1 MKRSAIIRKE
11 TQQERAER
19 LKAAICALL
28 KCTPEQY
35 AEFQYQS
42 GLRYLKEYLPGDP
55 EAGEM
60 LSASKVFWAWWRNHW
75 TNRDEMFLC
84 LHQENPVR
92 TREIIL
98 QLYLHYNS
106 GRLLADCIH
115 PNSVVL
121 NESYAQ
127 MITQLVDTE
136 TEIFNHKTIKYNE
149 NHN

>member
-1 MKRSAIIRKE
+1 MKNSTIIRTEQSK
-11 TQQERAER
+11 ERAER
-19 LKAAICALL
+19 LKADICRLL

-42 GLRYLKEYLPGDP
+42 GLRYLKEYLPGDA

-60 LSASKVFWAWWRNHW
+60 LSRCRVFWQWWRNHW

-92 TREIIL
+92 GREVIIK
-98 QLYLHYNS
+98 LYLQYNS
-106 GRLLADCIH
+106 GKMLADCIH

-121 NESYAQ
+121 SESYAQ
-127 MITQLVDTE
+127 MITELVDTE
-136 TEIFNHKTIKYNE
+136 TEIFHKNQIE
-149 NHN
+149 

>member
-1 MKRSAIIRKE
+1 MKDSTITRKE
-11 TQQERAER
+11 TQPERAER
-19 LKAAICALL
+19 LKAAICEIL
-28 KCTPEQY
+28 KCTPGQY

-42 GLRYLKEYLPGDP
+42 GLRYLKAYLPGDE

-84 LHQENPVR
+84 LHQEIPVR
-92 TREIIL
+92 KREIIL
-98 QLYLHYNS
+98 QLYLQYNS
-106 GRLLADCIH
+106 GRMLADCIH

-121 NESYAQ
+121 NESYAA

-136 TEIFNHKTIKYNE
+136 TRIFNQ
-149 NHN
+149 NHR